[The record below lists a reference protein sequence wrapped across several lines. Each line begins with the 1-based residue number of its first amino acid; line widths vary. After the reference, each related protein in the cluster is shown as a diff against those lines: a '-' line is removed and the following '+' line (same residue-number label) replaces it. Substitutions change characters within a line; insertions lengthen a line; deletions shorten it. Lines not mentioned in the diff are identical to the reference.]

1 MSKNYAPRSQT
12 AEKVNYIKF
21 EAPGFNVENVI
32 LDEETLS
39 PRLLSSYYK

>member
-12 AEKVNYIKF
+12 AEKVKSIKI

-32 LDEETLS
+32 LDEETKS
-39 PRLLSSYYK
+39 PRFLSSYDK